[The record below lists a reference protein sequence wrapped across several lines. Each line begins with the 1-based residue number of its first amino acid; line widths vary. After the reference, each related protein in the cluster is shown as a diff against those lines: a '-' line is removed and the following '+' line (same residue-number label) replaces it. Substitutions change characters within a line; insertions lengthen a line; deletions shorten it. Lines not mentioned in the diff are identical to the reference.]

1 MEKKGY
7 DNIKI
12 NNKTQIF
19 LKIFL
24 LLFIIILILNKKV
37 NLLLIY
43 SIMAIKNKYINKT
56 IFKDLD
62 NIKLNYK
69 FNGINYLNKCLNKK
83 IIIKNNDMI
92 NSPKIS
98 VIIPVYNCQNS
109 IQISIKSIQYQK
121 LKEYEIILVNDYSN
135 DKSLEIIENIKKYD
149 KRIKIINNQKNM
161 GTLYSRSIGS
171 LAAKGKYIF
180 ALDNDDIF
188 FNENLFENI
197 YHIVDIND
205 FDIVEF
211 KSFNIPNYHPNINQ
225 IGEGYHTNHKSNLT
239 LKQPNLGVFP
249 ISKNKRFYPNDYFIW
264 GKCIKSHIY
273 KRAVNTLGF
282 ERYSK
287 YNIWTEDISIV
298 IIIFNIAESYI
309 FLNIYGILHLISK
322 STTSYKISRNHRII
336 SKIYLLDIL
345 IDHLKNDYQ
354 SKIYAVYLVN
364 TIKRNEI
371 RVLNYKQK
379 LFFKSV
385 LQKIINCRYITKKN
399 KSEIDRLNQEI
410 TLTQTSKII

>member
-149 KRIKIINNQKNM
+149 KRIK
-161 GTLYSRSIGS
+161 
-171 LAAKGKYIF
+171 
-180 ALDNDDIF
+180 
-188 FNENLFENI
+188 
-197 YHIVDIND
+197 
-205 FDIVEF
+205 
-211 KSFNIPNYHPNINQ
+211 
-225 IGEGYHTNHKSNLT
+225 
-239 LKQPNLGVFP
+239 
-249 ISKNKRFYPNDYFIW
+249 
-264 GKCIKSHIY
+264 
-273 KRAVNTLGF
+273 
-282 ERYSK
+282 
-287 YNIWTEDISIV
+287 
-298 IIIFNIAESYI
+298 
-309 FLNIYGILHLISK
+309 
-322 STTSYKISRNHRII
+322 
-336 SKIYLLDIL
+336 
-345 IDHLKNDYQ
+345 
-354 SKIYAVYLVN
+354 
-364 TIKRNEI
+364 
-371 RVLNYKQK
+371 
-379 LFFKSV
+379 
-385 LQKIINCRYITKKN
+385 
-399 KSEIDRLNQEI
+399 
-410 TLTQTSKII
+410 